1 MNSHNEQEELDDL
14 LSTVNQNEEEKEVP
28 LQDLKG
34 GVDKLSRK
42 KFDFLYK
49 RTAFRAMGEF
59 FKQLFITFV
68 KKHGQGN
75 KKVHKNL
82 KNHIQNFTFT
92 VFSTLIKEL
101 NSS

>member
-1 MNSHNEQEELDDL
+1 MNSHHDQELDEL

-28 LQDLKG
+28 IQDKKSGL
-34 GVDKLSRK
+34 DKLSRK

-82 KNHIQNFTFT
+82 KNHI
-92 VFSTLIKEL
+92 
-101 NSS
+101 